1 MFLCQLHVVP
11 VSSQDYGHHS
21 LAVDGKQRM
30 TLLHKVQQI
39 FIIGIVE
46 VLFTQRT
53 DIKVLQ
59 VCLRGQQALIALGFP
74 RFESYHIFLYLFGH
88 ELHAVGY
95 QIAGSLLFARHH
107 IEALQHLGHGHGH
120 IERTTHA
127 RPPRERTVGALQL
140 AQTEEGFFLV
150 AIGSL

>member
-1 MFLCQLHVVP
+1 MFLCQLHVVS

-39 FIIGIVE
+39 FIVGIVE

-59 VCLRGQQALIALGFP
+59 VCL
-74 RFESYHIFLYLFGH
+74 
-88 ELHAVGY
+88 
-95 QIAGSLLFARHH
+95 
-107 IEALQHLGHGHGH
+107 
-120 IERTTHA
+120 
-127 RPPRERTVGALQL
+127 
-140 AQTEEGFFLV
+140 
-150 AIGSL
+150 